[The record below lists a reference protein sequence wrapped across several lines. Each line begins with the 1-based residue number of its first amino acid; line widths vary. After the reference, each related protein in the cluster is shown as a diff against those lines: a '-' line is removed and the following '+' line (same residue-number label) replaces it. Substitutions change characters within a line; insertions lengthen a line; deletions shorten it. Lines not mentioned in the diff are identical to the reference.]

1 MGGFGYSSRNQEGEE
16 ILDFA
21 VAYDLMIANTFFWKR
36 VPFGDLQQWPSEVR
50 LTLFSEGERTK
61 GQLGL

>member
-1 MGGFGYSSRNQEGEE
+1 
-16 ILDFA
+16 LDFA

-50 LTLFSEGERTK
+50 LTLFSQGERTK